1 MTESQLM
8 YAAMLALTKQNMA
21 FKIAPLSTQRFSGM
35 VIDRNIA
42 PGDTVVIYYND
53 SGELTRVGDI
63 PTHAGDFFI
72 DDNNKMYYVQDNKLH
87 IVDGLSGSVYSESID
102 AYNFRVY
109 AAGNCA
115 AFQSQVHESSEDN
128 YVWRVIFPDGVISG
142 EITIPDNSTPYQT
155 NFAYRNGVLAL
166 VLQRGVD
173 SYAYG
178 LKIYTLTQ
186 DGNFVAQLMD
196 ANYSRAV
203 VHVLT
208 PINFNAVGIAFSHGA
223 GFYDNTWYRY
233 LISTNVGLS
242 DFHPWEGY
250 DTSTPST
257 VGTNTHESFI
267 GADQNYIY
275 TRATLYEEI
284 EEGEQT
290 VKVISGYAYARF
302 SIENYD
308 GIEILDESETDWNS
322 YAPPTPYGSM
332 IRRREIGEEYVVD
345 MIDASTLEQ
354 LYANEHLTLTA
365 ASNTIRENDGW
376 IWIVGSGVYQ
386 KTQIGWLM
394 YPASTYPKSAPW
406 GKLGYSIGKYKIG
419 EIGTAIVLFE

>member
-21 FKIAPLSTQRFSGM
+21 FRIAPLSTQRFSGM

-63 PTHAGDFFI
+63 PTHTGDFFV

-87 IVDGLSGSVYSESID
+87 IVDGLNGTVYSESVD
-102 AYNFRVY
+102 AYDFKVY

-115 AFQSQVHESSEDN
+115 AFQSQVHESGDN

-142 EITIPDNSTPYQT
+142 DIEIPDKATPNQT
-155 NFAYRNGVLAL
+155 IFAYRNGVLAL
-166 VLQRGVD
+166 VLQNPA
-173 SYAYG
+173 STSYG
-178 LKIYTLTQ
+178 LRTYTFTQ
-186 DGNFVAQLMD
+186 DGGLVSQLYD
-196 ANYSRAV
+196 ITHPGIAV
-203 VHVLT
+203 DVLT
-208 PINFNAVGIAFSHGA
+208 PINFNAVGMAYNHGG
-223 GFYDNTWYRY
+223 GFWDITYYKYGIT
-233 LISTNVGLS
+233 TNVAVS
-242 DFHPWEGY
+242 EDVPWADY
-250 DTSTPST
+250 DTSSSASAIPQYT
-257 VGTNTHESFI
+257 ERFI

-275 TRATLYEEI
+275 SRATLYEEV
-284 EEGEQT
+284 EESGQT
-290 VKVISGYAYARF
+290 IKVVSGYVYGRL
-302 SIENYD
+302 SIEDYD
-308 GIEILDESETDWNS
+308 GIEIMDESEYNWDS

-332 IRRREIGEEYVVD
+332 IRKREIEGSDVVD

-365 ASNTIRENDGW
+365 SPNTIRENDGW

-419 EIGTAIVLFE
+419 DIGTAIVLFE